1 MANNTQMIR
10 LAIDPV
16 NPDASALASAL
27 AALRSGDVVA
37 CPTDTLYGLAADPRR
52 RDAVERVF
60 AIKGRAPQQAVP
72 LIGADYAQVVA
83 ALGDLPAV
91 ADRLARTFW
100 PGPLSLVV
108 PAVATLTSEI
118 HGGTGTV
125 AVRVPNHPVAR
136 LLAKLFDYLLT
147 ATSANPSGQAPAHDA
162 DEVARAL
169 GDRVSVLVDA
179 GPAPGGP
186 PSTIVD
192 VTTSPVR
199 LVRAGAVPWD
209 RVLRCVGE

>member
-1 MANNTQMIR
+1 MLR
-10 LAIDPV
+10 LAIDPL

-27 AALRSGDVVA
+27 AALRSGAVVA

-52 RDAVERVF
+52 EDAVERLL
-60 AIKGRAPQQAVP
+60 AIKGRAPHQAVP

-91 ADRLARTFW
+91 GDRLARTFW
-100 PGPLSLVV
+100 PGPLSLVL
-108 PAVATLTSEI
+108 PAVAALASEV

-147 ATSANPSGQAPAHDA
+147 ATSANLSGHAPARDA
-162 DEVARAL
+162 HEVALAL
-169 GDRVSVLVDA
+169 DGVSVLVDA

-199 LVRAGAVPWD
+199 LVRAGAVSWD
-209 RVLRCVGE
+209 RVLRCVDE